1 MLTWFSSG
9 EGSLPGLQTAAFSL
23 CLPKAERERER
34 ERERA
39 SNLASLLI
47 RTAILLDQGLTLRL
61 HLTLI
66 TSSGAP
72 TPKKIILGVRAP
84 TCD

>member
-23 CLPKAERERER
+23 CLPKEERER

-72 TPKKIILGVRAP
+72 TPKTIILGVRAP
-84 TCD
+84 TYD